1 MNDVKQ
7 HLVTDNMNLV
17 YYLIDKYYPT
27 FVGNEEVMQEGMLG
41 LCKAADTYD
50 ESKSVFSTYACTCI
64 LNQIK
69 MWFRNNKKHNQN
81 LSLDYTI
88 SSDEGE
94 VVSFMDTLVGS
105 EDVDYIDYQNLFGD
119 LSDTEKT
126 ICELLKRGYNQIE
139 IGEKIGKSRTGVNKV
154 KRRVES
160 KVRNKHGDY

>member
-7 HLVTDNMNLV
+7 QLVTDNMHLV
-17 YYLIDKYYPT
+17 YYLINKYYPT
-27 FVGNEEVMQEGMLG
+27 FAGNEDVMQEGMLG

-88 SSDEGE
+88 SSDDGE

-126 ICELLKRGYNQIE
+126 ICELLQSGYNQIE

-154 KRRVES
+154 KRRMEI
-160 KVRNKHGDY
+160 KVRNRHGDY